1 MRDEGLRQ
9 KWPTLLDWDWL
20 ELGLPLPL
28 TLAEREALGTRLSAD
43 VRFLASQKLLDYS
56 LLVGVCEPGLFGG
69 WRAARYRRRDRGT
82 RMLVCRDRGFLVVG
96 LIDVLQPW
104 TWAKVAE
111 YYCRGALRG

>member
-1 MRDEGLRQ
+1 M
-9 KWPTLLDWDWL
+9 
-20 ELGLPLPL
+20 
-28 TLAEREALGTRLSAD
+28 EALSGDTRVLEKL
-43 VRFLASQKLLDYS
+43 RLLDYS

-111 YYCRGALRG
+111 YYCRRRAAGLAADLRRAARFLQEALPGVRLSITRYKVL